1 MLVVLNTSVKKFKDN
16 YAKSGITITFS
27 LPYHHQASSLA
38 KRAIGTCK
46 SLWKKAVASSQCL
59 QIKLWY
65 RVTLIDNHLP
75 SPYISY
81 SMITNQRL

>member
-46 SLWKKAVASSQCL
+46 SLWKKAVASSQ
-59 QIKLWY
+59 
-65 RVTLIDNHLP
+65 
-75 SPYISY
+75 
-81 SMITNQRL
+81 